1 MEKRKKVYVAAKSA
15 APFDNLMSSIT
26 YHSACGAT
34 SAQESSFR
42 LRPALISMPSNLD
55 RPEEN
60 DRNSLLPRFRSS
72 RARYRRGAR

>member
-1 MEKRKKVYVAAKSA
+1 MEKGKKVYVAAKSA

-55 RPEEN
+55 RPEEVRLVVELN
-60 DRNSLLPRFRSS
+60 C
-72 RARYRRGAR
+72 